1 MSHFA
6 LEYSFNAKLHLND
19 MKTHSQATI
28 DTKRL
33 SPASLKTFIK
43 ICEAWEVS
51 IPEQLVLLG
60 EPART
65 TFFKWKRDI
74 ANVQLS
80 VDTLERI
87 SHLLGIYKSLQI
99 LLPDPKAADAWVK
112 KPNEAPIFGGKSALD
127 RMLAGRVSDL
137 FVVHQYLDSVRG
149 G

>member
-1 MSHFA
+1 
-6 LEYSFNAKLHLND
+6 
-19 MKTHSQATI
+19 MKTHSQTTI

-33 SPASLKTFIK
+33 SQAALKTFIR
-43 ICEAWEVS
+43 ICQAWEVS

-60 EPART
+60 EPGKT
-65 TFFKWKRDI
+65 TFYKWKRDLDS
-74 ANVQLS
+74 VQLN

-99 LLPDPKAADAWVK
+99 LLPDPKAADSWVR
-112 KPNEAPIFGGKSALD
+112 KPNQAAIFGGKSALE

-137 FVVHQYLDSVRG
+137 FVVHQYLDAMRG